1 MAKEAKKRKYRVRY
15 DRIVIVMLVLVT
27 IAVIATSCTKALF
40 GSNEPD
46 SPMNN
51 SSITASIPEET
62 NTISES
68 PTDSTETE
76 PSEIVTG
83 EVHDTTSAPE
93 VPTELPTES
102 LTENVPDGYKKEIH
116 PYDDIYKGD
125 LVLVNA
131 DYEYKFLEDDIDVVT
146 LVGNRNDYYSAGDYV
161 TSLDK
166 IVLYQLNSMIKAFAE
181 YNNLE
186 TTDIFVQDGY
196 RTYEEQVD
204 RHSTGK
210 SRTFEAGHT
219 DYHTG
224 RTFDMF
230 YNDSESGTG
239 FAYFS
244 AEGNYY
250 WFAENA
256 GNYGFIVRYPE
267 DKQEITGENPRA
279 YTYRYVGIPHAYY
292 INSNNL
298 CLEEYIEELKAYT
311 IDNPLGIAT
320 EGRNYSVYYVPAENS
335 DMNEILVPSD
345 KVYKVS
351 GNNADGFIVTVID

>member
-15 DRIVIVMLVLVT
+15 DRIVIVVLVMVT
-27 IAVIATSCTKALF
+27 IAVIATSCTKAIF
-40 GSNEPD
+40 GRNNND
-46 SPMNN
+46 IATNN
-51 SSITASIPEET
+51 SSFTASTPEES
-62 NTISES
+62 NSVPEPPS
-68 PTDSTETE
+68 DSIITE
-76 PSEIVTG
+76 PPEDTTG
-83 EVHDTTSAPE
+83 DVQDITSAPE
-93 VPTELPTES
+93 TTTES
-102 LTENVPDGYKKEIH
+102 GIPDGYKKESH
-116 PYDDIYKGD
+116 TYDDIYKGD

-131 DYEYKFLEDDIDVVT
+131 EYEYKFPEDDIDVVT

-166 IVLYQLNSMIKAFAE
+166 AVLYQLNAMIEAYATE
-181 YNNLE
+181 NNLE

-204 RHSTGK
+204 RHNTGK

-244 AEGNYY
+244 AEGNYE

-256 GNYGFIVRYPE
+256 GNYGFIVRFPE
-267 DKQEITGENPRA
+267 DKQEITGEKPRA
-279 YTYRYVGIPHAYY
+279 YTYRYVGIPHAVY

-298 CLEEYIEELKAYT
+298 CMEEYIEELKSHT
-311 IDNPLGIAT
+311 IDNPLEIIAN
-320 EGRNYSVYYVPAENS
+320 GQNYSVYYTAADISGE
-335 DMNEILVPSD
+335 NEILVPSG
-345 KVYKVS
+345 KMYTVS
-351 GNNADGFIVTVID
+351 GNNADGFIVTVTE